1 MNKKTYLIIMLE
13 LREKLYQYYVAY
25 EKVAK
30 WFFRFLGTL
39 ILFFSVA
46 AQFGYEDKLTK
57 PLILLGASVVGAFV
71 TDSIRV
77 FLVFLYTVVQIYFL
91 SPVLAAGVLLAGGI
105 LFFLLLHYDHD
116 TVLAAAFIPV
126 FLWCKIPCFLVII
139 LGLFFTPASLLSA
152 ISGAIFY
159 YVLQSVKLC
168 ENMAGAKTTE
178 LFELI
183 KQVGDSII
191 YNRELY
197 VVSAMLCI
205 VLLVTWL
212 FRKSKISYSFEL
224 GIVFGTVSSI
234 VVLFM
239 GNLFAECDFS
249 MGFIIAG
256 SLLSGVL
263 AYVVHFFHM
272 ALDYGA
278 IEEVQFEDD
287 DYFYY
292 VRAVPK
298 MKMTV
303 GEKTV
308 KHIYTNKEHIE
319 KKKDAH
325 TTKEKVE
332 LEHKMASVAKQTPQ
346 SGSTRTE
353 QRQQDKEQVVPVVS
367 QDEKPAAGMQ
377 QPQNGDTVSDERKEM
392 DTENAVHTQQTRNT
406 RNRKR
411 AQHSKHKNR
420 KKAKRKR

>member
-1 MNKKTYLIIMLE
+1 MNKKTYLNIMLE

-25 EKVAK
+25 EKIAK
-30 WFFRFLGTL
+30 CFFRFFGTL

-57 PLILLGASVVGAFV
+57 PLILLGASVIGAFV
-71 TDSIRV
+71 TNSIRV
-77 FLVFLYTVVQIYFL
+77 FLIFLYMVAQIYFL

-116 TVLAAAFIPV
+116 TVWAAAFIPV
-126 FLWCKIPCFLVII
+126 FLWCKVPCFLVII

-159 YVLQSVKLC
+159 YVLQSIKLC
-168 ENMAGAKTTE
+168 ENMAGEKNTE

-183 KQVGDSII
+183 KQAGDHII
-191 YNRELY
+191 YNHEMY

-212 FRKSKISYSFEL
+212 FRKSKISYAFEL

-234 VVLFM
+234 VMLFM

-303 GEKTV
+303 GERTV
-308 KHIYTNKEHIE
+308 KHIYTNKEPVE
-319 KKKDAH
+319 KKTDAY
-325 TTKEKVE
+325 TTKEKAE
-332 LEHKMASVAKQTPQ
+332 LEHKMASEEKQTPQ
-346 SGSTRTE
+346 PESTRAE
-353 QRQQDKEQVVPVVS
+353 QVQQDKELAVSVQS
-367 QDEKPAAGMQ
+367 QDEKLTEGMQ
-377 QPQNGDTVSDERKEM
+377 QQQNGDTASDERKEK
-392 DTENAVHTQQTRNT
+392 DTGNVVHTQQTRNT
-406 RNRKR
+406 GNRKR
-411 AQHSKHKNR
+411 AQRSKHKNR